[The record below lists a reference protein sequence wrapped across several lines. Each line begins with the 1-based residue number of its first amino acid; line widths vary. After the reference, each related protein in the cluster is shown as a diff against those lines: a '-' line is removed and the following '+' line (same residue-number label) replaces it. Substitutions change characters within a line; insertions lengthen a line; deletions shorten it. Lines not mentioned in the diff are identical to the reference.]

1 MYIQVDVRIGRRKG
15 NKASLPSLFT
25 INGRLRVTQSRQ
37 RLRVNAELHAEAKD
51 ERFPVHTQGD
61 MNTRG
66 KVAGV
71 GAARHRERLSE
82 GC

>member
-1 MYIQVDVRIGRRKG
+1 MDRKWKG
-15 NKASLPSLFT
+15 NKVSLPSLFP
-25 INGRLRVTQSRQ
+25 INGCLGVTQSRQ
-37 RLRVNAELHAEAKD
+37 RLRVNAELHAEAKE

-61 MNTRG
+61 IHTRG
-66 KVAGV
+66 NVGGV